1 MLHGGWHATRALA
14 HCAKIKGEGVA
25 ACHGTFGNET
35 KAALEFL
42 RADHLRK
49 KAQCSPN
56 KFAEG
61 ESTSQLRNQTAA
73 RVENDAR
80 RSSSS
85 RASAHHDGV
94 GTIVGAFQVSSS
106 SNLSAAITDCIIG
119 DALPF
124 NLVNSPRFKRVIA
137 AARNAPAGYW
147 FNRQTLV
154 KEYVPKAYATHSKK
168 LTDSISESSKVNSFT

>member
-1 MLHGGWHATRALA
+1 MQTIWACGAVDQLQDIEGKKYVACKAQGCGVVLHGGWHATRALA

-73 RVENDAR
+73 RVENDAPHYFTIFPATLRCLWGR
-80 RSSSS
+80 RMPGSIEVLRQRCR
-85 RASAHHDGV
+85 RA
-94 GTIVGAFQVSSS
+94 
-106 SNLSAAITDCIIG
+106 
-119 DALPF
+119 
-124 NLVNSPRFKRVIA
+124 
-137 AARNAPAGYW
+137 
-147 FNRQTLV
+147 
-154 KEYVPKAYATHSKK
+154 K
-168 LTDSISESSKVNSFT
+168 LG